1 MLGKTRGGRRCR
13 STVPCVRETLT
24 PPLFG
29 MTGRRGAS
37 EHFRKPDVFGRQIA
51 ALCGSAVPFNRID
64 SLHYTLPVPA
74 IQVKK

>member
-24 PPLFG
+24 PPRFG

-51 ALCGSAVPFNRID
+51 APTVPLCHSTGSIPSIIPFLSRQ
-64 SLHYTLPVPA
+64 Y
-74 IQVKK
+74 K